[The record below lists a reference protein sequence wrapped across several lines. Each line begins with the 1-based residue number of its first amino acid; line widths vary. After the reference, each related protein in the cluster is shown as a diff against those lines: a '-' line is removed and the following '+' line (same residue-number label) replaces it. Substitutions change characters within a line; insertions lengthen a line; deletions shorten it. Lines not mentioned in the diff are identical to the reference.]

1 MTINLEAIAQTIKI
15 KNFQKTELLAT
26 ALTHPSYI
34 YSNHQLNRQQK
45 TRQELEYRRLAILGD
60 SILNSVVIDHL
71 HQQEPALTPGEIT
84 RLKSQLV
91 SRTQACKFA
100 EKVSLPELCLQGNST
115 KNKNIPQHK
124 LENKIEMFGEMF
136 EALLGAIYLE
146 FDRNLHKTR
155 KWLVKYFIADAT
167 VAIMQEIPVNT
178 DQFLLEDTLEIF
190 TKLDTERAI
199 AKLTSMEKA
208 LNEMIKSSPKLQQLT
223 YWIAQQTAHIPSYY
237 EKVKMQNFY
246 LAFIRIFALSFV
258 EKFAPERGAGKARQF
273 LSCLW
278 RSPNIALN
286 IAFYHNHNLDPACV
300 LIPLFALNLQPD
312 WQNFLQQLQKAAPH
326 PNDQRS
332 EFEAWRQTNGEQW
345 LTKFQELI
353 NFDLQFEPA
362 EKNLLKEYYQNYQL
376 FQQSLVTWQNQGNI
390 ST

>member
-1 MTINLEAIAQTIKI
+1 MSINLEAIAQTIKI
-15 KNFQKTELLAT
+15 KNFKKTELLET

-45 TRQELEYRRLAILGD
+45 NRQELEYRRLAILGD

-91 SRTQACKFA
+91 SRVQACYFA
-100 EKVSLPELCLQGNST
+100 EKISLPQLCLLGNST
-115 KNKNIPQHK
+115 KTIPQYK
-124 LENKIEMFGEMF
+124 VENKIEMFGEMF

-155 KWLVKYFIADAT
+155 KWLVKYFITDAT

-178 DQFLLEDTLEIF
+178 DQYLLEDTLEIL
-190 TKLDTERAI
+190 TNLDPARAI
-199 AKLTSMEKA
+199 AKLTSMEKD
-208 LNEMIKSSPKLQQLT
+208 LNNMIKSSPKLQQLIN
-223 YWIAQQTAHIPSYY
+223 WIDQQTTHIPCHY
-237 EKVKMQNFY
+237 EQIKIKNFY

-258 EKFAPERGAGKARQF
+258 EKFTPARGAGKARQF

-278 RSPNIALN
+278 RSPNIALDL
-286 IAFYHNHNLDPACV
+286 AFYNNHNLDPAYV
-300 LIPLFALNLQPD
+300 LIPLFTLDLQPD

-326 PNDQRS
+326 PNNQRE
-332 EFEAWRQTNGEQW
+332 EFEEWRQTNGDQW
-345 LTKFQELI
+345 LAKFQTMI
-353 NFDLQFEPA
+353 NFDLQFDPS
-362 EKNLLKEYYQNYQL
+362 EKNLLKQYYQGYQL
-376 FQQSLVTWQNQGNI
+376 FQQGLATLQNQETI